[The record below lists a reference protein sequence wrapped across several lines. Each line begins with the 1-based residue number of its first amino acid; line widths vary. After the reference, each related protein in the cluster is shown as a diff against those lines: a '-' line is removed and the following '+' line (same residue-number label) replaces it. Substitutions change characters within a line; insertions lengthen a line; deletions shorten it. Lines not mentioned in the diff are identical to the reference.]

1 MSASLQLFN
10 ATSVY
15 LGYAYSY
22 PHKSAYRELM
32 PSIPLTDAWT
42 CEPRDS
48 LFLYLHVPFCEY
60 RCGFCN
66 LFTYAGGSD
75 EMAIAYLDQV
85 RREASVVRDGLADH
99 RFSRVAF
106 GGGTPTFLEEDE
118 LEELLAIAGAMLGA
132 SSAQVPASC
141 EVSPATLTRG
151 KAHLL
156 RSWGIERISIGV
168 QSFDDR
174 ETRGLGRPQAAREV
188 ANAIQL
194 VREAQFPILNLDL
207 IYGAPGQTLAS
218 WLSSLEQAIR
228 FEPEEM
234 YLYPL
239 YIRELTGLGK
249 THISDSDQ
257 RIVLYRAACDV
268 LRAAGYEQKSMRMF
282 QRPSP
287 SAAPAPVYCCQTDG
301 MVGLGCGARSY
312 TRALH
317 YSTEF
322 AVGRTGVRA
331 ILSDYLARDEQ
342 QFSSARYGIL
352 LNPDEQ
358 RRRYVIQSLL
368 QSEGLL
374 LGDYRSQFRS
384 DVLLDLPQL
393 ADLVEGSLATIDQH
407 RLNLTAAGLER
418 SDQIGPWLY
427 SECVRRQMEQF
438 ECC

>member
-1 MSASLQLFN
+1 
-10 ATSVY
+10 
-15 LGYAYSY
+15 
-22 PHKSAYRELM
+22 
-32 PSIPLTDAWT
+32 
-42 CEPRDS
+42 
-48 LFLYLHVPFCEY
+48 
-60 RCGFCN
+60 
-66 LFTYAGGSD
+66 
-75 EMAIAYLDQV
+75 
-85 RREASVVRDGLADH
+85 
-99 RFSRVAF
+99 
-106 GGGTPTFLEEDE
+106 
-118 LEELLAIAGAMLGA
+118 
-132 SSAQVPASC
+132 
-141 EVSPATLTRG
+141 
-151 KAHLL
+151 
-156 RSWGIERISIGV
+156 
-168 QSFDDR
+168 
-174 ETRGLGRPQAAREV
+174 
-188 ANAIQL
+188 
-194 VREAQFPILNLDL
+194 
-207 IYGAPGQTLAS
+207 
-218 WLSSLEQAIR
+218 
-228 FEPEEM
+228 
-234 YLYPL
+234 
-239 YIRELTGLGK
+239 
-249 THISDSDQ
+249 
-257 RIVLYRAACDV
+257 
-268 LRAAGYEQKSMRMF
+268 
-282 QRPSP
+282 
-287 SAAPAPVYCCQTDG
+287 